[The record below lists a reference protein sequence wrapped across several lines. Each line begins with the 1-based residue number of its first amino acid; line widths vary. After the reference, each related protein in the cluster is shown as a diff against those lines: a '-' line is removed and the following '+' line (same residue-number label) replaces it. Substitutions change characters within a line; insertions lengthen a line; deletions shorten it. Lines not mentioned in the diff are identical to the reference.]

1 MNIPKK
7 IKIVCVRS
15 VAAGP
20 LRRPYPLPLWAV
32 WARPPAVST
41 QHAARQA
48 AARQAAARQSAG
60 GRRQAA
66 ARQAGGSQAVC
77 RRLGSARQSVTHCYM
92 LICGHFGQRPRNPT
106 IRSVVWRGVRWRA
119 SMGTVGTLGTFQGTH
134 HIAPTA
140 HYIPPYE
147 IQISKPENTDRH
159 PNDPHGGVNSQF
171 APPKPRPPRH
181 PPTPIIFGFVPSG
194 FL

>member
-1 MNIPKK
+1 MSLTIPKK

-20 LRRPYPLPLWAV
+20 LRRPYPLPLAAV
-32 WARPPAVST
+32 GNVGTPTSK
-41 QHAARQA
+41 RQA
-48 AARQAAARQSAG
+48 AG

-66 ARQAGGSQAVC
+66 GG
-77 RRLGSARQSVTHCYM
+77 RRHDVTRRYTSN
-92 LICGHFGQRPRNPT
+92 LGHFGQHPSKS
-106 IRSVVWRGVRWRA
+106 IIGSAIWRRVRWRA
-119 SMGTVGTLGTFQGTH
+119 PMGSVGTLGTFQGTH

-159 PNDPHGGVNSQF
+159 PKY
-171 APPKPRPPRH
+171 PPPSMIVTDSHTHRATHRDAHRRP
-181 PPTPIIFGFVPSG
+181 TSSG
-194 FL
+194 LPLVAFCKALLYD